1 MHKKLANSTW
11 CCNNID
17 DALNLVKTHK
27 YLEWDLNT
35 LPFSLNVRRMT
46 YARDFIQDN
55 GEVRF
60 HLPHSFWDIGAKD
73 SNIVENSI
81 GYYRRLF
88 EMIKFLNAQYAVI
101 HIGAATVSDEDIA
114 LDNLCKLAKYANDI
128 GVSLCVENLIHGLSS
143 DMKFIKKCLA
153 IPYVNMCLDTGHAE
167 CICRENGEEVFKMI
181 SSFKD
186 KIIHAHVYHYEN
198 ESMNHIPFT
207 EEPIKGSRW
216 LNLLQESPCEW
227 YTMELDLQK
236 DQDYQKILLEEYIR
250 NHN

>member
-1 MHKKLANSTW
+1 MRKKLANSTW

-17 DALNLVKTHK
+17 DALTLVKTHK
-27 YLEWDLNT
+27 YFEWDLNT

-46 YARDFIQDN
+46 YVRHFIRDN

-60 HLPHSFWDIGAKD
+60 HLPHSFWDISTKD

-101 HIGAATVSDEDIA
+101 HIGACTASDEDIA
-114 LDNLCKLAKYANDI
+114 LVNLYKLAEYANDN
-128 GVSLCVENLIHGLSS
+128 GVTLCVENLIHGLSS
-143 DMKFIKKCLA
+143 DMKFIKKCLS
-153 IPYVNMCLDTGHAE
+153 IPHVNMCLDTGHAE
-167 CICRENGEEVFKMI
+167 CIYRKQGEEVFKII

-186 KIIHAHVYHYEN
+186 KIIHSHVYHYED
-198 ESMNHIPFT
+198 EGMNHIPFT
-207 EEPIKGSRW
+207 EETIKGSRW

-227 YTMELDLQK
+227 YTMELDCIE
-236 DQDYQKILLEEYIR
+236 DQDRQKALVGKYLS
-250 NHN
+250 NL